1 MGVSRDTSGD
11 ALADMVNGLAA
22 KARGP
27 DPSPVTLSG
36 ADAQRLRSLL
46 KTVDEL
52 LIRCGN
58 TKEYRLK
65 RDIQG
70 TRAEIAAVRPKLQQP
85 A

>member
-11 ALADMVNGLAA
+11 GLAELVNGLAA
-22 KARGP
+22 KAHAP
-27 DPSPVTLSG
+27 EPLPVTLSG
-36 ADAQRLRSLL
+36 PDAQRVRTLL
-46 KTVDEL
+46 KTVDDL
-52 LIRCGN
+52 LIRCGA